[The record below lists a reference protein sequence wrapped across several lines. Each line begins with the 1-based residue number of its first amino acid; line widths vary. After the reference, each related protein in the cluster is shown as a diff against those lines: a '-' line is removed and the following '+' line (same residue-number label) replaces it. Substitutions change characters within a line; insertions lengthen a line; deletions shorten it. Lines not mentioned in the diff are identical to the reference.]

1 MPYGYNVFI
10 IVKSSDYSH
19 MLRVLLFI
27 GAGSFAGGVARY
39 VLSHTVQTGVTSG
52 FPWGT
57 MVVNVLGCFVIGLLN
72 ALFERGHVM
81 NTDLRMFLTTG
92 FCGGFTTGEQHPAF
106 RRQVRS
112 FLALFH
118 TQFRTRTV
126 RGICRTVCCQ
136 GCVSAGWRDGC
147 AAGGL
152 REASLRLPVF
162 YVFLT
167 DNVRK
172 SLSHMLKRSP
182 VFLLPYLRSRDS
194 EGCGACFKV
203 EPMA

>member
-92 FCGGFTTGEQHPAF
+92 FCGGFTTFSTFMQENSTLLSDGRFVHFSLYSILSFALGLFAAF
-106 RRQVRS
+106 VG
-112 FLALFH
+112 
-118 TQFRTRTV
+118 QFV
-126 RGICRTVCCQ
+126 VKA
-136 GCVSAGWRDGC
+136 V
-147 AAGGL
+147 
-152 REASLRLPVF
+152 
-162 YVFLT
+162 
-167 DNVRK
+167 
-172 SLSHMLKRSP
+172 
-182 VFLLPYLRSRDS
+182 
-194 EGCGACFKV
+194 
-203 EPMA
+203 

>member
-1 MPYGYNVFI
+1 
-10 IVKSSDYSH
+10 

-92 FCGGFTTGEQHPAF
+92 FCGGFTTFSTFSLDTFNLYHAGEQHPAF

-172 SLSHMLKRSP
+172 SLSHMLKTLSCFSP
-182 VFLLPYLRSRDS
+182 PVPPFQRF
-194 EGCGACFKV
+194 CGV
-203 EPMA
+203 WSVL

>member
-27 GAGSFAGGVARY
+27 GAGSFAGGVTRY

-57 MVVNVLGCFVIGLLN
+57 MVVNVLGCFIIGLLN

-92 FCGGFTTGEQHPAF
+92 FCGGFTTFSTFMQENSILLSDGRFVHFSLYSILSFALGLFAAF
-106 RRQVRS
+106 
-112 FLALFH
+112 AG
-118 TQFRTRTV
+118 QFV
-126 RGICRTVCCQ
+126 VKA
-136 GCVSAGWRDGC
+136 V
-147 AAGGL
+147 
-152 REASLRLPVF
+152 
-162 YVFLT
+162 
-167 DNVRK
+167 
-172 SLSHMLKRSP
+172 
-182 VFLLPYLRSRDS
+182 
-194 EGCGACFKV
+194 
-203 EPMA
+203 